1 MLSPKNYQYYP
12 AALRQLYEE
21 LDGAPQ
27 AFEGG
32 ESPSRPVIGLTANYN
47 ASGSCIARAYTE
59 SVIRAGGLPLLI
71 PLTAD
76 MRTIR
81 HYATLIDG
89 LILSGGDDLLPSYLG
104 EDPIPTLG
112 EVNPERDRSELLL
125 VAEASRRNVPILGIC
140 RGHQLLA
147 TAFGGGMYQD
157 IYARLENPLGHN
169 PKIPISSAA
178 HQVRLQGDSLLA
190 RVLGLS
196 DGKSIQVNSLH
207 HQAVSR
213 APKPFRVTA
222 LSSDGI
228 IEAMEA
234 YPEKPILSVQW
245 HPEQMAYA
253 GGDTRQQKLFDHLV
267 AEASLFARAK
277 AVHRSVIVLDSHVDT
292 PMHFTP
298 DFDFMK
304 RGNTLVDGPKMCEG
318 LVDACVMVAYLPQGE
333 RDDASLKQATD
344 YATEKLEAIRSQVLL
359 HPESLMLA
367 TNPEEVR
374 EAKRRGLRAI
384 IPGIENGYAIGKELA
399 NIERFRDMGVCY
411 ITLCHNGDNDICD
424 SARKSKHEHNGLSD
438 FGREVVREMNRLG
451 IMVDVSHT
459 APTTVRDVLQISTA
473 PIVASHSSARALCD
487 HARNLTDE
495 EALAIARNGGVV
507 QVCLYAG
514 FIFEQQEEASVR
526 HAADH
531 IDHLVRLLGIEHVG
545 IGSDFDGDGEL
556 VGCRGA
562 NDLINLTVELLRR
575 DYTSDQ
581 LKLLW
586 GENFLRVMH
595 DVQERSK
602 CH

>member
-47 ASGSCIARAYTE
+47 TSGSCIARAYTE

-71 PLTAD
+71 PLTTD
-76 MRTIR
+76 IEVIR

-89 LILSGGDDLLPSYLG
+89 LVLSGGDDLLPSYLG

-112 EVNPERDRSELLL
+112 EVNPERDRGELLL

-157 IYARLENPLGHN
+157 IYAQSENPVGHN
-169 PKIPISSAA
+169 PKIPISFAA
-178 HQVRLQGDSLLA
+178 HQVRLQGDSVLA
-190 RVLGLS
+190 RILGLS
-196 DGKSIQVNSLH
+196 DGELLGVNSLH

-213 APKPFRVTA
+213 VPKPFRVTA
-222 LSSDGI
+222 LSSDGV

-253 GGDTRQQKLFDHLV
+253 GDTRQQKLFEHLV
-267 AEASLFARAK
+267 AEASLFAQAK

-292 PMHFTP
+292 PMHFCP
-298 DFDFMK
+298 EFDFTK
-304 RGNTLVDGPKMCEG
+304 RGNTLVDAPKMREG

-344 YATEKLEAIRSQVLL
+344 YATGKLEAIRSQVLS
-359 HPESLMLA
+359 HPESLMQA

-374 EAKRRGLRAI
+374 EAKRRGLCAI

-424 SARKSKHEHNGLSD
+424 SARKTKHEHNGLSD

-451 IMVDVSHT
+451 VMVDISHAAVS
-459 APTTVRDVLQISTA
+459 TVRDVLQISSA
-473 PIVASHSSARALCD
+473 PVVASHSSSRALCN
-487 HARNLTDE
+487 HTRNLTDE
-495 EALAIARNGGVV
+495 DALAIARSGGVV

-514 FIFEQQEEASVR
+514 FISEQEEEASVQ

-531 IDHLVRLLGIEHVG
+531 IDHFVRLLGIEHVG

-575 DYTSDQ
+575 GYTRDQ
-581 LKLLW
+581 LGLLW
-586 GENFLRVMH
+586 GENFLRVMQN
-595 DVQERSK
+595 VQQKAK
-602 CH
+602 CQ